1 MEILTKMG
9 VLEGGKI
16 VGVLGQRR
24 EASLAEMSLQA
35 NQLFRFEM
43 AGDLNLNFLPAISR
57 GQFHQHWQHLL
68 HGIRFTG
75 VFELCSG
82 ETSDRSGRSQ
92 SSA

>member
-1 MEILTKMG
+1 MALDGVTEILTKMG

-43 AGDLNLNFLPAISR
+43 AGDLNLNN
-57 GQFHQHWQHLL
+57 
-68 HGIRFTG
+68 
-75 VFELCSG
+75 
-82 ETSDRSGRSQ
+82 
-92 SSA
+92 

>member
-1 MEILTKMG
+1 MPQYNYGDVALDGVMEILTKMG

-43 AGDLNLNFLPAISR
+43 AGDLNLN
-57 GQFHQHWQHLL
+57 
-68 HGIRFTG
+68 
-75 VFELCSG
+75 
-82 ETSDRSGRSQ
+82 D
-92 SSA
+92 